1 MDVYALWEPEL
12 ALSGAWEVGLEALPW
27 DGLPLPRAAL
37 LRRWWLASIAGAV
50 LLAGLGGCSSPR
62 MGGATAPGE
71 MGPVSLPQA
80 AMGPD
85 EALRQFIQASE
96 GGEFERAYRL
106 LAQPWRAR
114 YTADQLK
121 RDFELEPRSKDLLLR
136 ARAALAEG
144 GTTRGDLTEYP
155 IGNGRAVRVVR
166 EPEGFKISAL
176 E

>member
-1 MDVYALWEPEL
+1 
-12 ALSGAWEVGLEALPW
+12 
-27 DGLPLPRAAL
+27 
-37 LRRWWLASIAGAV
+37 
-50 LLAGLGGCSSPR
+50 

-71 MGPVSLPQA
+71 MGSVTSPQA
-80 AMGPD
+80 AKGPD
-85 EALRQFIQASE
+85 EALRGFIQASE
-96 GGEFERAYRL
+96 NGQFELAYRL

-114 YTADQLK
+114 YTPDQLK
-121 RDFELEPRSKDLLLR
+121 RDFELEPRSKDLLAR